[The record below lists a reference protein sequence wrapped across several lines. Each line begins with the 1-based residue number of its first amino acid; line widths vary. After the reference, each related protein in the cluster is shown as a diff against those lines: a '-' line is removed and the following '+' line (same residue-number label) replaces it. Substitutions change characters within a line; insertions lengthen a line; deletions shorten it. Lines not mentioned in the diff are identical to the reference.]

1 VDSKS
6 KIIIKYMTTSASV
19 HDSQA
24 LEGLLEE
31 KDEGQDMHA
40 DCAYVGK
47 KNKEIILKYKMKVKI
62 IEKTY
67 KNKPLTGCQ
76 KLLNREKSRVRSRV

>member
-1 VDSKS
+1 M
-6 KIIIKYMTTSASV
+6 ITSTSV
-19 HDSQA
+19 HDSQT

-47 KNKEIILKYKMKVKI
+47 KNEEILSSIRKCNKI
-62 IEKTY
+62 VNLRI
-67 KNKPLTGCQ
+67 Q
-76 KLLNREKSRVRSRV
+76 